1 MTGDYIDVTPLF
13 PLQAEL
19 DAEIASLH
27 DVTYDSTFH
36 RRVLALLTELGEFA
50 NETRCFKYWSLK
62 GPSPKERIL
71 DEYADGLHFLLS
83 LGIPLGVSE
92 YKHYFHVRE
101 KDLTKAILL
110 VHKDV
115 AEMIEHYDV
124 EHYAKAFG
132 DYLNLIPL
140 FDYDEKEVLEA
151 YLAKLGVNHKR
162 QEQKY

>member
-1 MTGDYIDVTPLF
+1 MTGDFIDVTPLF

-19 DAEIASLH
+19 DASIASLH
-27 DVTYDSTFH
+27 NVTYESTFE

-83 LGIPLGVSE
+83 LGIPLGVSQ

-115 AEMIEHYDV
+115 DEMLEHYDV
-124 EHYAKAFG
+124 DHYAKAFG

-140 FDYDEKEVLEA
+140 FDYDEKEVIEA
-151 YLAKLGVNHKR
+151 YLAKLDVNHTR
-162 QEQKY
+162 QEEKY

>member
-1 MTGDYIDVTPLF
+1 MTGDYIDLTPLF

-19 DAEIASLH
+19 DEEIATLH
-27 DVTYDSTFH
+27 NVTYESTFE
-36 RRVLALLTELGEFA
+36 RRVMALLTELGEFA

-62 GPSPKERIL
+62 GPSPKEKIL

-83 LGIPLGVSE
+83 LGIPLGVAE

-101 KDLTKAILL
+101 KDLTKAILQ

-115 AEMIEHYDV
+115 DEMLDHYDV
-124 EHYAKAFG
+124 EHYAKAFA

-140 FDYDEKEVLEA
+140 FDYDESEVVAA

-162 QEQKY
+162 QEEKY